1 MIGPPRHTADNA
13 TRAVDLGPGGG
24 TPTNGTAS
32 LSILP
37 FSYIRTMCS
46 CAEQVDRVRKD
57 DWPVQCWSTE
67 RKRRL
72 KRTDGDRM
80 EMRVG
85 GRHGDVRGRE
95 TLCHQLPHQSCH
107 TIFFYAGRL
116 PFYKSPGNHDSP
128 IKKAPKPRPLY
139 SSSLA
144 PSSNISSPLSRRSTY
159 PAWSLLAAS
168 IPHPSF
174 NYARPRQRRN
184 PHLGGQH
191 LLGPAYAVRCMGSE
205 GKGCRHLGVHS
216 TS

>member
-1 MIGPPRHTADNA
+1 
-13 TRAVDLGPGGG
+13 
-24 TPTNGTAS
+24 
-32 LSILP
+32 
-37 FSYIRTMCS
+37 MCS

-128 IKKAPKPRPLY
+128 IKKAPKPRPLIFLLPRPEQQHIISPFKTFDVPGLV
-139 SSSLA
+139 SSRRLY
-144 PSSNISSPLSRRSTY
+144 PSPVLQLCPASSATQPASGRSTSTGPCIRSAVYGIRRERVSTFGSAFDLVSPLCRS
-159 PAWSLLAAS
+159 PHRGVPNLLLAD
-168 IPHPSF
+168 
-174 NYARPRQRRN
+174 N
-184 PHLGGQH
+184 
-191 LLGPAYAVRCMGSE
+191 
-205 GKGCRHLGVHS
+205 S
-216 TS
+216 TPGTQVCTTMTSNADLV